1 MIICLILQ
9 LKRSPAIR
17 AHLPAGW
24 SEQYLCDQPGGLR
37 QGLDE
42 NASIYRGCV
51 TMSHHLFYI

>member
-17 AHLPAGW
+17 AHFPAGW
-24 SEQYLCDQPGGLR
+24 SEQCLCDQPGGLR

-42 NASIYRGCV
+42 KR
-51 TMSHHLFYI
+51 FYI